1 MNPKTKKIILSS
13 VSYVFAALV
22 VTKAAAMLYI
32 RRSGFHS
39 CGS

>member
-1 MNPKTKKIILSS
+1 MNPKTRKIILSS
-13 VSYVFAALV
+13 VPYLFVALFA
-22 VTKAAAMLYI
+22 TKAAAMLYI